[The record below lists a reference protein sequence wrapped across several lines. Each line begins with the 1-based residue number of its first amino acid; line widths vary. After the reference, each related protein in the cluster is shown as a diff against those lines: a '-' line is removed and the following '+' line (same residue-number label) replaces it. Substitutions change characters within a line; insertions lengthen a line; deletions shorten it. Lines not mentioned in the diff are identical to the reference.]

1 MSFRTVGSL
10 RQSTA
15 SAARRRKGRA
25 MQKSMC
31 IFALLA
37 MLAAASGAAA
47 EDFYRGKTIR
57 MIVPSE
63 AGGGYD
69 YYGRTLA
76 AHLRRH
82 IPGEP
87 NIIVQNMPGGG
98 GLTSANW

>member
-1 MSFRTVGSL
+1 MSR
-10 RQSTA
+10 
-15 SAARRRKGRA
+15 AARMRRGQA
-25 MQKSMC
+25 MQRSVC
-31 IFALLA
+31 VVA
-37 MLAAASGAAA
+37 MLATMASAGGATA

-76 AHLRRH
+76 AHLRKH

-87 NIIVQNMPGGG
+87 NFIVQNMPGGG
-98 GLTSANW
+98 GLTSANWLYNVAP